1 MNIHPLFVHFPI
13 ALLFLWSLCE
23 LVPVSRWLPQIH
35 WQSVRHFLIVVG
47 TLGAYVTFLTGGLAE
62 ELIGESRLV
71 EFHSTFAGTVVIIYS
86 IFLLEFILEKGR
98 PLFEKFAVLKYT
110 NWFLVLI
117 QNRILRTVLISAAFI
132 CLVITGAL
140 GGAIVYGSGGDPFTD
155 LILKLFGF

>member
-35 WQSVRHFLIVVG
+35 WQSVRSFLIVVG

-62 ELIGESRLV
+62 ELVGESRLI
-71 EFHSTFAGTVVIIYS
+71 EFHSTFAGITLVIYS
-86 IFLLEFILEKGR
+86 VFLLEFILGIGR
-98 PLFEKFAVLKYT
+98 PLLERFSVVKYT
-110 NWFLVLI
+110 DLFLALLHNKIFRITLVLAGF
-117 QNRILRTVLISAAFI
+117 V
-132 CLVITGAL
+132 CLMITGAL